1 MLSSPLRFTRLSDA
15 RSGPWRRFV
24 IALDPAMLGPPQLED
39 LSRGTEG
46 LQTPRWRKVDSN
58 HRFRVMRTS
67 FEARSYRFIRASEK
81 AGVKTIDSTRR
92 PGGFAGPMVRIRV
105 APAASLVRT

>member
-24 IALDPAMLGPPQLED
+24 IALDPAMLGPPPLED

-46 LQTPRWRKVDSN
+46 LQTPRWRKPDSN
-58 HRFRVMRTS
+58 LYGAFPVKSLFLVFAESSLFGAGRPFFVPSPGVRFA
-67 FEARSYRFIRASEK
+67 ERAE
-81 AGVKTIDSTRR
+81 GVK
-92 PGGFAGPMVRIRV
+92 GPKR
-105 APAASLVRT
+105 